1 MPASEYDQG
10 DDKYCVSARIGVHFP
25 VAFTHNQ
32 HAGNRQVFYENEN
45 RISTQSKVSVSIQ
58 TLVETVHTTGWFEMF

>member
-1 MPASEYDQG
+1 MPASEYDQD
-10 DDKYCVSARIGVHFP
+10 DDKYCVSARIDVH
-25 VAFTHNQ
+25 
-32 HAGNRQVFYENEN
+32 RRVFYEDQN